1 MNSCPITTNYRMALV
16 LILLYLLQV
25 ASAEMTITTLTGN
38 LYIEDI
44 GKIHQY
50 HETWTLIIG
59 VNVTNT
65 EERFNSI
72 INTLA
77 FAKQVCDQQCNEAH
91 EISLVES

>member
-1 MNSCPITTNYRMALV
+1 MALV

-25 ASAEMTITTLTGN
+25 ASANMTITTLTGN

-50 HETWTLIIG
+50 HETWALIIG

-72 INTLA
+72 INTLT
-77 FAKQVCDQQCNEAH
+77 FSKQACDQQ
-91 EISLVES
+91 